1 MSRRLTLAVSV
12 QNHAGRRGV
21 PVARSFEQWVRA
33 ALAGRRTG
41 RVEVGIALFGEAEA
55 RRLNRDYRRKDY
67 ATNVLSFPYESARGE
82 HSAML
87 GDLAI
92 CPAVV
97 AREAREQGKP
107 VRDHFAH
114 LTVHGTLHLIG
125 YDHENLREAE
135 HMEAIERR
143 VLAALGIADPY
154 A

>member
-1 MSRRLTLAVSV
+1 MSARLALSVSV
-12 QNHAGRRGV
+12 QNHAGRKGV
-21 PVARSFEQWVRA
+21 PVARSFEQWVHA

-41 RVEVGIALFGEAEA
+41 RVEIGIALFAEAEA
-55 RRLNRDYRRKDY
+55 RRLNRDYRGKDY
-67 ATNVLSFPYESARGE
+67 ATNVLSFPYAPVRGE
-82 HSAML
+82 RSSML

-97 AREAREQGKP
+97 AREARAQRKH

-114 LTVHGTLHLIG
+114 LTVHGALHLIG
-125 YDHENLREAE
+125 YDHENARDAE

-143 VLAALGIADPY
+143 VLAGLGIADPY